1 MKKLFTTF
9 TLFFFVTLCLRP
21 TFAQYEPYTQIG
33 LPEGAIARFGKGYI
47 QGIEYSPDGTRLA
60 VTTAIG
66 VWIYDTQTGEE
77 LNLITGGHTDRVYS
91 AAYSPDG
98 KIIATGSWDDTLRL
112 WDTRTG
118 KNIKTFK
125 GYTFGISS
133 VAYSPDGS
141 TIAIHN
147 FRKHTIELLNAHTGK
162 HLKTLIGHEDP
173 SALYEGHPDASI
185 ASFTYSPDGKT
196 IVSGGGDKTVRLWN
210 ARTGGNIGTLT
221 GHTEAVLAVAY
232 SPDGDTIVSAG
243 RDKTVRLWDAH
254 TGNNIK
260 TLSGHKDIIVTVA
273 YSPDGNTIVSGGW
286 DGMLHRWDAATGEP
300 LKSFEIYTGVL
311 HFTRGHGGAIT
322 HTTYSPDGKT
332 IATAGADGTM
342 QWWDAHIGDNIKTFT
357 EYISGSRSITYS
369 PDEKIIAVT
378 VGGKVNL
385 WNASGRHLKTL
396 KGHKEGYVAGI
407 TFSPDGDILVTGSS
421 DKTARLWNVHTG
433 ENIEILT
440 GHTGIVYNAI
450 FSPDGDS
457 FITRG
462 GNTMRMWNANTR
474 EHLKTFEGDVYGCR
488 WFKYSP
494 DGKIIATRFNDT
506 VRLLDAHTRETKKVL
521 IGHTGR
527 IATAVF
533 SPNGDTVVTY
543 AKDDTFRLW
552 DAHTGENIKT
562 LNITGKPITVVYSPD
577 GDPLAITTNKETVS
591 LWNVE
596 TEQLLKTFEGHK
608 IEIIGSL
615 TRSLGKKNERTRG
628 GPPSHVHTVRYSPN
642 GGTLATVR
650 NNGTVQ
656 LWDVDK
662 GGRIGKLI
670 KPSKDDPVNAWIEYS
685 PDGRTLVTTQIG
697 NLGGTPRLW
706 DAATGKYLKTLKG
719 HTNCGNS
726 FEFSSDSK
734 IITTGHDDGTFILW
748 DIPTR

>member
-1 MKKLFTTF
+1 M
-9 TLFFFVTLCLRP
+9 
-21 TFAQYEPYTQIG
+21 
-33 LPEGAIARFGKGYI
+33 
-47 QGIEYSPDGTRLA
+47 
-60 VTTAIG
+60 
-66 VWIYDTQTGEE
+66 
-77 LNLITGGHTDRVYS
+77 
-91 AAYSPDG
+91 
-98 KIIATGSWDDTLRL
+98 
-112 WDTRTG
+112 
-118 KNIKTFK
+118 
-125 GYTFGISS
+125 
-133 VAYSPDGS
+133 
-141 TIAIHN
+141 
-147 FRKHTIELLNAHTGK
+147 
-162 HLKTLIGHEDP
+162 
-173 SALYEGHPDASI
+173 
-185 ASFTYSPDGKT
+185 
-196 IVSGGGDKTVRLWN
+196 
-210 ARTGGNIGTLT
+210 
-221 GHTEAVLAVAY
+221 
-232 SPDGDTIVSAG
+232 
-243 RDKTVRLWDAH
+243 WDAH

-378 VGGKVNL
+378 AGGKVNL